1 MLGARS
7 LKCCG
12 PLGSSPSCLSEL
24 QRSDPI
30 GGGPC
35 LRGPC
40 NQQCS
45 YPIGGGPL
53 RLIPPP
59 GSYSRGPERRECA
72 LPSAADSFDS
82 LFGLQGSSSG
92 ARGLPSLLVDCG
104 SGALRRVRRCPLSLV
119 DDLDGSE
126 AAETVMF
133 ALGGQSYELD
143 LTTEHAANLRG
154 IFGPYIGAARKVAVS
169 TLRSTRTERG
179 GGRQREV
186 EPAAVRAWAA
196 ENEIRVSPVAA
207 YPKT

>member
-1 MLGARS
+1 VLGARS

-12 PLGSSPSCLSEL
+12 PLGSSPSCLSGL

-59 GSYSRGPERRECA
+59 GSYRRGPERRECA
-72 LPSAADSFDS
+72 LPSTADSFDS

-92 ARGLPSLLVDCG
+92 ARGLPSLLVDCS
-104 SGALRRVRRCPLSLV
+104 SGALRRVRRCPLCLLLSGRV
-119 DDLDGSE
+119 PVGGAASIE
-126 AAETVMF
+126 AARARGRDTVEQVDPV
-133 ALGGQSYELD
+133 GQ
-143 LTTEHAANLRG
+143 
-154 IFGPYIGAARKVAVS
+154 FC
-169 TLRSTRTERG
+169 
-179 GGRQREV
+179 Q
-186 EPAAVRAWAA
+186 
-196 ENEIRVSPVAA
+196 
-207 YPKT
+207 